1 MTDLLTQLGPT
12 GQENVAVI
20 VAVIAGLIAV
30 DLVWRTIGKLLW
42 RQARI
47 RAKAELDANLAA
59 AYPATMTEDE
69 CKRMNAE
76 HWNGD

>member
-1 MTDLLTQLGPT
+1 MTDLLTHLGTT

-20 VAVIAGLIAV
+20 VAMIAGLIAV
-30 DLVWRTIGKLLW
+30 DLVWRIIRKLQR
-42 RQARI
+42 RQARR
-47 RAKAELDANLAA
+47 RADAELTADLLA
-59 AYPATMTEDE
+59 AYPETMTEEE

>member
-1 MTDLLTQLGPT
+1 MTDLLTHLGPT

-30 DLVWRTIGKLLW
+30 DLVWRNICKLQR

-47 RAKAELDANLAA
+47 RSKADLDAKLLSQW
-59 AYPATMTEDE
+59 PVTMTEDE
-69 CKRMNAE
+69 CRRMNAE
-76 HWNGD
+76 RWNGD